1 VLVLLCIAFV
11 AVCREVGGVLEHGN
25 GQQEEEDSYLD
36 KSAQENCSDCGAR
49 RHFKRALEGAQRN

>member
-1 VLVLLCIAFV
+1 MLLCVAFV
-11 AVCREVGGVLEHGN
+11 VVCCEVGGVLEHRN
-25 GQQEEEDSYLD
+25 GQQEEEDPHLD